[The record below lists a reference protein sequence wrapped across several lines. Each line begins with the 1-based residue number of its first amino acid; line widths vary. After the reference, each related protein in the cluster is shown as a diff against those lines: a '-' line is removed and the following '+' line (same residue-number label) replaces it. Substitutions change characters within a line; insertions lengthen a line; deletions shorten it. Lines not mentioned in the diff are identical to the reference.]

1 MGIAILLFVILFLYI
16 VAIETAI
23 EDESRFGYIP
33 LVIAGV
39 ALYFAGFIRGTEVV
53 ERNSDTIITPS
64 VKTICEELDGVKKC
78 DTTYI
83 YKFKKE
89 DNE

>member
-1 MGIAILLFVILFLYI
+1 MGTIVILVIILFLYI
-16 VAIETAI
+16 VAIETAR

-33 LVIAGV
+33 LLIAGV
-39 ALYFAGFIRGTEVV
+39 VLYFTGFIRGTEIV
-53 ERNSDTIITPS
+53 ERNSDTLLIPS

-89 DNE
+89 ENE